1 MFKVCSPYLKLLSE
15 KGVNWQQSLTPEL
28 LARVQSEDKM
38 IFLHIGYISNINLRE
53 SSLELF
59 GNNSVAEL
67 LNKEFI
73 SIAEDKDDNP
83 ESFLLALDLLFLN
96 KDFSYGPMNIFITP
110 DRKPLVCFSECNPEY
125 FISIAQDII
134 KAKKEKRELL
144 DKLADEFSKRVLNT
158 GIIKETGKI
167 PEINSRL
174 LFDYIQKWFHRMFES
189 DFLLNVKPYTPNPN
203 SLFTVLSYLKINPD
217 TVMLEKIDNF
227 LDRLQFSALF
237 DPIDGGFFRQATDYT
252 CSEPLFEKTLE
263 ENSQYIQLFAAA
275 YDLFGKESYKETAYV
290 IYNFVINELKNEGGG
305 YCSSTTLINKIE
317 DSVYYSYS
325 INEMSIMFP
334 DRYQEISVALGFDT
348 TASETEQQ
356 IPLRTSDLYSVISE
370 NELQILKG
378 RRKEHRGYFKD
389 SRIITSYNAQ
399 FSRGAAAAS
408 VYLNDKSMY
417 KTALETF
424 DFLIN
429 NNLNSNGQLL
439 RYTCCSSGCT
449 RGYLS
454 DYADFISAAIE
465 LYKVGNGRV
474 FAIVANKYLDYVI
487 ENFHKQENGMFS
499 KSEKD
504 RDNIIVPFKRESNID
519 IMKPSANSVM
529 AGNLI
534 EMYKISGNK
543 KHLEIAERQ
552 INNIA
557 SDLINSGPLLSSWA
571 HKILLFITLPE

>member
-96 KDFSYGPMNIFITP
+96 KDFSYGPVNIFITP
-110 DRKPLVCFSECNPEY
+110 DRKPLVCFSDCNPEY

-167 PEINSRL
+167 PEINSQL
-174 LFDYIQKWFHRMFES
+174 LFNYIQKWFHRMFES

-217 TVMLEKIDNF
+217 TVMLENIDNF

-237 DPIDGGFFRQATDYT
+237 DPINGGFFRQATDYT

-263 ENSQYIQLFAAA
+263 ENSQYLQLFAAA

-356 IPLRTSDLYSVISE
+356 IPLRTSDLYSVISD
-370 NELQILKG
+370 NELQVLKG

-424 DFLIN
+424 DYLIN
-429 NNLNSNGQLL
+429 NNLNSNEQLL

-454 DYADFISAAIE
+454 DYADFISAAVE
-465 LYKVGNGRV
+465 LYKVENGKV
-474 FAIVANKYLDYVI
+474 FALVANKYLDYLI
-487 ENFHKQENGMFS
+487 ENFYKQENGMFS

-543 KHLEIAERQ
+543 KYLEIAERQ

>member
-38 IFLHIGYISNINLRE
+38 IFLHIGYISNINVRE

-110 DRKPLVCFSECNPEY
+110 DRKPLVCFSDCNPEY

-158 GIIKETGKI
+158 GIFKETGKI
-167 PEINSRL
+167 PEINSKL

-217 TVMLEKIDNF
+217 TVMLENIDNF

-263 ENSQYIQLFAAA
+263 ENSQYLQLFAAA
-275 YDLFGKESYKETAYV
+275 YDLFGKETYKETAYV
-290 IYNFVINELKNEGGG
+290 IYNFVINELKNEVGG
-305 YCSSTTLINKIE
+305 YCSSTTLINKIQ

-348 TASETEQQ
+348 TASESEQQ
-356 IPLRTSDLYSVISE
+356 IPLRTSDFYSVISE
-370 NELQILKG
+370 NELQVLKG

-389 SRIITSYNAQ
+389 TRIITSYNAQ

-408 VYLNDKSMY
+408 MYLNNKSMY

-454 DYADFISAAIE
+454 DYADFISAAVE
-465 LYKVGNGRV
+465 LYKVGNGKV
-474 FAIVANKYLDYVI
+474 FALVANKYLDYVI
-487 ENFHKQENGMFS
+487 ENFYKQENGMFS

-504 RDNIIVPFKRESNID
+504 RDNIIVPFKREPNID

-571 HKILLFITLPE
+571 HKILLLITLPE

>member
-15 KGVNWQQSLTPEL
+15 KGVHWQQSLTPEL
-28 LARVQSEDKM
+28 LARILSEDKM
-38 IFLHIGYISNINLRE
+38 IFLHIGYISNINVRE
-53 SSLELF
+53 SSMELF
-59 GNNSVAEL
+59 GNKNVAEL
-67 LNKEFI
+67 LNSEFI

-110 DRKPLVCFSECNPEY
+110 DRKPLVCFSDCNPDY
-125 FISIAQDII
+125 FISLAQDIL

-144 DKLADEFSKRVLNT
+144 DKLADEFSRRVLNT
-158 GIIKETGKI
+158 GIIKETRKI

-203 SLFTVLSYLKINPD
+203 SLFTVLSYLKLNPD
-217 TVMLEKIDNF
+217 PEMLENTDNF
-227 LDRLQFSALF
+227 LDNLQFSALF
-237 DPIDGGFFRQATDYT
+237 DPVDGGFFRQASDYT

-263 ENSQYIQLFAAA
+263 ENSQYLLLFAAA
-275 YDLFGKESYKETAYV
+275 YDFFGKESYRETAYAV
-290 IYNFVINELKNEGGG
+290 YNYVINELKNEGGG

-325 INEMSIMFP
+325 INELSILFP
-334 DRYQEISVALGFDT
+334 ERYQEISVAFGFDT
-348 TASETEQQ
+348 RASETERQ
-356 IPLRTSDLYSVISE
+356 IPLRTSDLYSIITE
-370 NELQILKG
+370 NELQILRN
-378 RRKEHRGYFKD
+378 RRKEHIGYFKD
-389 SRIITSYNAQ
+389 SRVITSYNAQ

-408 VYLNDKSMY
+408 IYLNDKQMY
-417 KTALETF
+417 KSALDTF
-424 DFLIN
+424 DFITD
-429 NNLNSNGQLL
+429 NNLNSKGQLL

-465 LYKVGNGRV
+465 LYKTGNDKGL
-474 FAIVANKYLDYVI
+474 ISIANKYLAYVI
-487 ENFHKQENGMFS
+487 DNFYKQENGMFS

-571 HKILLFITLPE
+571 HKILLFITIPE